1 MRWTALEKRQCLSYI
16 VFGVMHH
23 FASIQAQCH
32 LVKQNPIN
40 KELINVWK
48 LNLHKEYI
56 ALASSKCFT
65 KKQLLWGRWC
75 LNLVFSDFMHHC
87 VSHPS
92 ASGLRLV
99 KFWNCQSHI
108 TCEIFNFQTHFIN
121 HILFM
126 DVTSTIDKC
135 PLSEFSRLVRS
146 AAAVSSDVRHVTPVS
161 IAVRRIINPSFS
173 LSS

>member
-1 MRWTALEKRQCLSYI
+1 MEIKFTQRVYCAGKFQMFYQKAAVMGTLVLES
-16 VFGVMHH
+16 G
-23 FASIQAQCH
+23 
-32 LVKQNPIN
+32 
-40 KELINVWK
+40 
-48 LNLHKEYI
+48 
-56 ALASSKCFT
+56 
-65 KKQLLWGRWC
+65 
-75 LNLVFSDFMHHC
+75 FSDSMHHC

>member
-1 MRWTALEKRQCLSYI
+1 MLQEQCR
-16 VFGVMHH
+16 
-23 FASIQAQCH
+23 
-32 LVKQNPIN
+32 LVKKTITN
-40 KELINVWK
+40 KRITGVLK
-48 LNLHKEYI
+48 LKLYKNDI
-56 ALASSKCFT
+56 TQASSKCFT
-65 KKQLLWGRWC
+65 IRQLLWGRWC

-92 ASGLRLV
+92 ASGLWLV